1 VQFIEGKVKAIP
13 GYAVKV
19 YWGEEVQLHMLTS
32 ALDGGE

>member
-13 GYAVKV
+13 GYAVKA